1 LYETGRNLSRNW
13 TIGELERELEGESFM
28 MKVLKA
34 RVAKF
39 SGNFQFFK
47 SKRYGDTLV

>member
-1 LYETGRNLSRNW
+1 
-13 TIGELERELEGESFM
+13 M

-39 SGNFQFFK
+39 SGNFQFLK

>member
-1 LYETGRNLSRNW
+1 MTAVIGTIHVFYLKNYIGRNLSKNW
-13 TIGELERELEGESFM
+13 STGELEKELEGECLM

-39 SGNFQFFK
+39 SGN
-47 SKRYGDTLV
+47 L

>member
-1 LYETGRNLSRNW
+1 
-13 TIGELERELEGESFM
+13 M

-39 SGNFQFFK
+39 SGNFQYLEIETIWQYFSLNINFCRQQQ
-47 SKRYGDTLV
+47 STISGAS